1 MFIIEIKNQIL
12 NYYYYLTYFNIIF
25 TIYNIFPYRKMNAIH
40 VEFSVSIVLNYIS
53 S

>member
-1 MFIIEIKNQIL
+1 MFIEIKNQIL
-12 NYYYYLTYFNIIF
+12 NYYYLTYFNIIF

-40 VEFSVSIVLNYIS
+40 VKFSVSIVLNYIS